1 MKSYKQLTL
10 SKMQIFVYLNKNK
23 IKIKIKLFD
32 RDNCKINNKTIFI
45 IECIY

>member
-1 MKSYKQLTL
+1 MKSYKRLTL
-10 SKMQIFVYLNKNK
+10 SKMQIFVYLNKN
-23 IKIKIKLFD
+23 KIKIKLFD